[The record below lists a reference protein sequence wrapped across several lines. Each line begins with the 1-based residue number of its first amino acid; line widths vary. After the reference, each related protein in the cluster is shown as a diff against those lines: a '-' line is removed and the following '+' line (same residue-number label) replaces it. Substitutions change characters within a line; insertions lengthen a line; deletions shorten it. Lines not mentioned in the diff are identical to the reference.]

1 MRCPTCG
8 YTNLPKE
15 MYCKQCGMSLPKAP
29 RSKLPLVII
38 ISFLIFTAIGTGV
51 AYYFG
56 VLNNDPKYV
65 SYDKLELNDIAGRWK
80 LDDGEMTTKLP
91 RSITIKKN
99 KVTYE
104 MDGENFSFTV
114 DKRIIYEQ
122 SKMVAFYNKDNDE
135 GIAVALMKLKLKGV
149 DRVELFLAG
158 NNDKDAFGSYIREG
172 K

>member
-1 MRCPTCG
+1 
-8 YTNLPKE
+8 
-15 MYCKQCGMSLPKAP
+15 MSLPKAP

-122 SKMVAFYNKDNDE
+122 W
-135 GIAVALMKLKLKGV
+135 L
-149 DRVELFLAG
+149 
-158 NNDKDAFGSYIREG
+158 
-172 K
+172 